1 VRLEGFRCDNCGT
14 ESIETTA
21 PRSWIEVRS
30 LTVTQTGLNLGGTTT
45 FGVSGGLH
53 YCRRAC
59 LLAAIEA
66 KWEKERP

>member
-1 VRLEGFRCDNCGT
+1 M
-14 ESIETTA
+14 
-21 PRSWIEVRS
+21 RS